1 MIAALSRPLLCL
13 ACLLLLR
20 NAWAYADEAVK
31 VQVVKDGQAIVV
43 DMHMHSTASV
53 REAWSVL
60 TDFAHMPSFVP
71 NLKNSKVLEAH
82 GNLLKVQQQGS
93 AKHGWLSFDFE
104 SLREIELLP
113 YEQINSHSIGGSVL
127 QMNGVTRLAAD
138 SSGTVFSP
146 IPAPSHASGGG
157 GPPPPVIG
165 LEFVRHEVA
174 EQFRAMLEE
183 MERRKFLRP

>member
-13 ACLLLLR
+13 ACMLLLG

-31 VQVVKDGQAIVV
+31 VQVVQDGQAIVV

-71 NLKNSKVLEAH
+71 NLKSSKVLEAH

-93 AKHGWLSFDFE
+93 AKHGCLLILNPCEKSSCSRTSKSIRTASAVLS
-104 SLREIELLP
+104 
-113 YEQINSHSIGGSVL
+113 
-127 QMNGVTRLAAD
+127 
-138 SSGTVFSP
+138 
-146 IPAPSHASGGG
+146 
-157 GPPPPVIG
+157 
-165 LEFVRHEVA
+165 
-174 EQFRAMLEE
+174 
-183 MERRKFLRP
+183 RK

>member
-1 MIAALSRPLLCL
+1 MLAALSRPLLCL
-13 ACLLLLR
+13 ACLLLLQ

-31 VQVVKDGQAIVV
+31 VQVVQDGQAVVV
-43 DMHMHSTASV
+43 DMHMHSIASV

-71 NLKNSKVLEAH
+71 NLKSSKVLETH

-104 SLREIELLP
+104 SLREIELIP
-113 YEQINSHSIGGSVL
+113 YEQINSHSIGGSVS
-127 QMNGVTRLAAD
+127 QMNGVTRLVAD
-138 SSGTVFSP
+138 ASGTDIQFHSRS
-146 IPAPSHASGGG
+146 IPGFWV
-157 GPPPPVIG
+157 PPVIG